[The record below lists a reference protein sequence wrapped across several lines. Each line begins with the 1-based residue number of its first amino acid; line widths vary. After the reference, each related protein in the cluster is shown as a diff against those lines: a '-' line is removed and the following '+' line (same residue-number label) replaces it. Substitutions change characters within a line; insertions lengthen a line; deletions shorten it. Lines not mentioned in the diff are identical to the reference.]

1 MRRLILLISLS
12 LVLNAALCAESPFTQ
27 KVDQYLQP
35 YLQMQDFSGCVLIA
49 KQGQILTHKC
59 YGDANYELNVANT
72 PSSKF
77 HIASVTKSF
86 TAAAIVILQKR
97 GQLQLTDKLSHYIP
111 DFPSGDKI
119 TILDLLNHS
128 SGIPSYY
135 AIPEYG
141 SLKTKPVGF
150 DELIAIMRTKPLD
163 FVPGTKSSYSDT
175 GYAFLG
181 YIIEKVSGKPYGQF
195 IADEIFTPLGMKNSG
210 TFSDTALIPDRAT
223 GYQPWIENPIADHTG
238 NQKLRIAPF
247 YDKTIIT
254 GSGSLYSTI
263 DDLYLFYK
271 GLKDKRLFDIQTLD
285 YPYGWGR
292 REFQGKKFI
301 EQSGRDPGYVAR
313 IAAFLDQD
321 VVVIIL
327 SNVEVGADDAI
338 AKGLESIAFRV
349 DPTPSVPRNIIHEN
363 AESLKQY
370 EGRYEIAPN
379 SIMDVKVTGDSLFL
393 RGPGGDYLPLDANAP
408 GTFFFKQMYIS
419 LIFHRDG
426 NGKVDSILW
435 GGNYP
440 CKKIADQPSL

>member
-1 MRRLILLISLS
+1 VRRIILLISLS
-12 LVLNAALCAESPFTQ
+12 LILDSALCAESSFTQ

-49 KQGQILTHKC
+49 KQGQVLTRKC
-59 YGDANYELNVANT
+59 YGDANYELNVVNT
-72 PSSKF
+72 PGSRF

-97 GQLQLTDKLSHYIP
+97 GQLQLTDKLNHYIA
-111 DFPSGDKI
+111 DFPMGDKI

-135 AIPEYG
+135 AIPEYQ

-150 DELIAIMRTKPLD
+150 NELIAIMRARPLD
-163 FVPGTKSSYSDT
+163 FEPGTKSSYTDT
-175 GYAFLG
+175 GYAFLA
-181 YIIEKVSGKPYGQF
+181 YIIEKVSGKSYGQF
-195 IADEIFTPLGMKNSG
+195 VADEIFTPLGMKNSG

-223 GYQPWIENPIADHTG
+223 GYQPWIENSL

-263 DDLYLFYK
+263 DDLHLFYK
-271 GLKDKRLFDIQTLD
+271 GIKDKRLFDIQALD

-321 VVVIIL
+321 VVVIVL
-327 SNVEVGADDAI
+327 SNVEVGADEAI
-338 AKGLESIAFRV
+338 AKGLESIAFGAN
-349 DPTPSVPRNIIHEN
+349 PIPPVPRTIIHQD

-379 SIMDVKVTGDSLFL
+379 SIMDVKVIGDHLFL
-393 RGPGGDYLPLDANAP
+393 RGPGGDYLPLEANAP
-408 GTFFFKQMYIS
+408 GTFFFRQMYTS
-419 LIFHRDG
+419 LTFHHDNQGR
-426 NGKVDSILW
+426 VDSMLW

-440 CKKIADQPSL
+440 CKRIADQPLP